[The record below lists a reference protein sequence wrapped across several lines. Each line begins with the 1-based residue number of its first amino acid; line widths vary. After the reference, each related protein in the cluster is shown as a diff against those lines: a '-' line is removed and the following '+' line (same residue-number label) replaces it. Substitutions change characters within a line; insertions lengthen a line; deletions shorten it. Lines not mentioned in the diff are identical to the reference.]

1 MIEITNKTVEK
12 AILVTLNT
20 REFPREVVEEHLNEL
35 EMLAQ
40 TAGAETFMKIIQDR
54 WGRDSAYYIGKGK
67 AEEIAQLA
75 DTNEIDLIIFDDD
88 LSPIQVRNLERL
100 INKKILDRS
109 GLILDIFASRA
120 QTKEAKTQVE
130 LAQLQYTLT
139 RLTRAWTHLS
149 KQYGGIGTK
158 GPGETQIETD
168 RRMIRTR
175 ISMLKEKLEKIESQR
190 LTKSARRKGF
200 IKASLVGYTN
210 AGKSTLLNLLT
221 DADVLAE
228 NKLFAT
234 LDSTTR
240 SLALD
245 NNQTVLISDTVGF
258 IRKLPHHLVAS
269 FKSTLNEVRETDI
282 ILHVI
287 DVSHPF
293 FEDHI
298 AVVDQTL
305 KELGADK
312 KVQIKV
318 FNKVDQLEDKSK
330 INYVIGHFSNAILIS
345 AARGINIFGLKKL
358 IAEVTEKEFTGH
370 TLELNIGESKLVSY
384 LHENTEV
391 LSTEYE
397 DDRIV
402 IKFRADKITLN
413 KIQRMTDGKTYNG
426 KPVS

>member
-1 MIEITNKTVEK
+1 MIEIKEKKTEK
-12 AILVTLNT
+12 AILVALNT
-20 REFPREVVEEHLNEL
+20 HEYSREVVEEHLNEL
-35 EMLAQ
+35 EMLSE
-40 TAGAETFMKIIQDR
+40 TAGAETIMKMTQDR
-54 WGRDSAYYIGKGK
+54 ASRDSAFYLGKGK
-67 AEEIAQLA
+67 AEELAELA
-75 DTNEIDLIIFDDD
+75 DMNEAELVIFDDD
-88 LSPIQVRNLERL
+88 LTPVQVRNLERL
-100 INKKILDRS
+100 VNKKIVDRS

-130 LAQLQYTLT
+130 LAQLQYMLP

-190 LTKSARRKGF
+190 LTKSAGRKGL
-200 IKASLVGYTN
+200 IRVSLVGYTN

-221 DADVLAE
+221 DSEVLAE

-240 SLALD
+240 SLELD
-245 NNQTVLISDTVGF
+245 NNQKILLSDTVGF

-269 FKSTLNEVRETDI
+269 FKSTLNEVREADI

-293 FEDHI
+293 FEDHM

-305 KELGADK
+305 KELGAENK
-312 KVQIKV
+312 TQIRV
-318 FNKVDQLEDKSK
+318 FNKVDLLEDKNK
-330 INYVIGHFSNAILIS
+330 IAYVLGRYSNSIFIS
-345 AARGINIFGLKKL
+345 AGRGINITQLKKM
-358 IAEVTEKEFTGH
+358 IADITEAEFKVH
-370 TLELNIGESKLVSY
+370 TLEIEMRDARVVSMI
-384 LHENTEV
+384 HNVAEV
-391 LSTEYE
+391 VSSVYE
-397 DDRIV
+397 EDKII
-402 IKFRADKITLN
+402 IKFRANNITLN
-413 KIQRMTDGKTYNG
+413 KIQRMLNG
-426 KPVS
+426 KVYA